1 MSRPLSGFGLG
12 VVLLATLLPM
22 MDSFI
27 VNVALPTIAGELG
40 APNADLELVVAGY
53 GIAFTLLLVL
63 GGRLG
68 DAYGRRRVLVI
79 GLLGF
84 VLASLL
90 CALATGAEWLVAARI
105 VQGATAALIPPQ
117 VLGTIQA
124 AVAPE
129 RRAKAMSRYAAVSGL
144 AAILGL
150 VLGGVLLKADLWG
163 TSWRLLFLVNLPLG
177 LIAAVLAVFVVPDSR
192 SEHPA
197 GVDLRGTALLGV
209 LVLAVLVPLNRGP
222 LLGWPW
228 WTLALPFLAP
238 VVAIALWRTEKR
250 VVDSGAVPLLPPSV
264 LTEPK
269 VRGGLLLLAPFLAAW
284 AGFLFALPL
293 TLQHGIGLDPL
304 AAGLAVAPMS
314 LAFLLGSFAIPALR
328 TRWGA
333 RVTPYGALVQ
343 GLGVVWLLAALP
355 LGWFGGTVWSALP
368 GLVLIGLGQALV
380 VGAANIEVLGAVPTA
395 YASVGGGILV
405 TTQQGAMAIGVAA
418 LGTLFGSIQ
427 SGQSYAAAFGVVLA
441 VQLAV
446 GLGGGGG
453 GRGGG
458 APPRGA
464 GAGAGG
470 ATARGEGGWHTQKKH

>member
-1 MSRPLSGFGLG
+1 MSRPLSAFGLG

-27 VNVALPTIAGELG
+27 VNVALPTIADELG
-40 APNADLELVVAGY
+40 AANADLELVVAGY
-53 GIAFTLLLVL
+53 GIAFTLLLVP

-68 DAYGRRRVLVI
+68 DAFGRRRTLVA

-90 CALATGAEWLVAARI
+90 CAVATGAEWLVAAR
-105 VQGATAALIPPQ
+105 VLQGATAALIPPQ

-124 AVAPE
+124 AVPPD

-150 VLGGVLLKADLWG
+150 VLGGVLLKVDLWG

-192 SEHPA
+192 SAHPA
-197 GVDLRGTALLGV
+197 GIDWRGTALLGA

-228 WTLALPFLAP
+228 WTIALPLLAP
-238 VVAIALWRTEKR
+238 VAATALWRTEKR
-250 VVDSGAVPLLPPSV
+250 VAAAGAVPLLPPSV
-264 LTEPK
+264 LAAPQ

-293 TLQHGIGLDPL
+293 TVQHGFGLDPL
-304 AAGLAVAPMS
+304 TAGLAVAPMS
-314 LAFLLGSFAIPALR
+314 LAFLLGSFAVPALR
-328 TRWGA
+328 ARLAG
-333 RVTPYGALVQ
+333 RVTSYGALVQ
-343 GLGVVWLLAALP
+343 GLGVAWLLAALP

-368 GLVLIGLGQALV
+368 GLVLVGLGQALV
-380 VGAANIEVLGAVPTA
+380 VGAANISVLGAVPAA
-395 YASVGGGILV
+395 YASVGGGVLV

-418 LGTLFGSIQ
+418 LGTLFGTLH
-427 SGQSYAAAFGVVLA
+427 SGQGYATAFGVVLA

-446 GLGGGGG
+446 GLGVAFAS
-453 GRGGG
+453 RERDARAL
-458 APPRGA
+458 APVS
-464 GAGAGG
+464 
-470 ATARGEGGWHTQKKH
+470 